1 MGPCFS
7 KKDSQIQH
15 THSYSDEERV
25 SPLPK
30 HRLIGIDVSRI
41 KIKDPLKDED
51 LRDLPR
57 PESIDVSHYDADE
70 ATRQLDEFISNGIA
84 EIDISLL
91 SINSEPAK
99 RLRALIIQEH

>member
-7 KKDSQIQH
+7 KKDSQIYH
-15 THSYSDEERV
+15 THGYSDEERV

-30 HRLIGIDVSRI
+30 HRLIGKDVSRI
-41 KIKDPLKDED
+41 KIKEPLQVED

-70 ATRQLDEFISNGIA
+70 ATRQLDEFISHGKA
-84 EIDISLL
+84 EIDTSQL
-91 SINSEPAK
+91 SINSEPVK
-99 RLRALIIQEH
+99 RLRSLIIQEH